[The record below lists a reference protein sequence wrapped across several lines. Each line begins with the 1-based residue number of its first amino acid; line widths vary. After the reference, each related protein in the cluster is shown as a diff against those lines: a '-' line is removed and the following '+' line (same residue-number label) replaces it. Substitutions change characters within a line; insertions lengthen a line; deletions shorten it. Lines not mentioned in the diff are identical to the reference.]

1 VISVG
6 FDTSGLDA
14 GFKSHAHRGI
24 GRYVREL
31 NSFFRGHAFDGK
43 SGVDVGYFNHTS
55 FMTGRLVKP
64 LLSVLPAGV
73 NTVRQQILFP
83 LQLSTVPTATFD
95 FVHFPA
101 HMDAPSWS
109 LKRCII
115 TVLDLIPLILK
126 DLYLPEKGNFRF
138 HFARWLEINAI
149 KNAALILAIS
159 ENTKKDLH
167 RLLSIPEERI
177 MVTPLGVDPRF
188 HSAALIHPEAV
199 LRERYKIPLDRPIIL
214 YVGGIDQ
221 RKNYRSLIITLRNL
235 LANWSSSSL
244 PPPLLVMAGNISG
257 DQQFP
262 KLERLIRESQLE
274 DSVVLTGFVP
284 DQDLL
289 QLYSISSVFF
299 FPSLYEGFGL
309 PPLEAMAAGLPVVS
323 SNTSCMPEI
332 LGEAAVQIDPLDH
345 GCASKEIFE
354 LLNDPQK
361 SALYRQRGKKRAEAY
376 TWERTGQL
384 TLQAYQ
390 QAAINAGLDKSHR
403 IRSAG

>member
-1 VISVG
+1 MVSVG
-6 FDTSGLDA
+6 FDTSALDA

-31 NSFFRGHAFDGK
+31 NSFFRSHASDCN
-43 SGVDVGYFNHTS
+43 SGMEVGYFNHTS
-55 FMTGRLVKP
+55 FMTGKLVKP

-73 NTVRQQILFP
+73 NTVRQQLLFP
-83 LQLSTVPTATFD
+83 LQLSTGPTAPFD

-138 HFARWLEINAI
+138 HFARWLEIKAI

-159 ENTKKDLH
+159 ENTKRDLN
-167 RLLSIPEERI
+167 RVLSIPEDRI
-177 MVTPLGVDPRF
+177 LVTPLGVDRRF
-188 HSAALIHPEAV
+188 HSAALSQPEPL
-199 LRERYKIPLDRPIIL
+199 LRERYKIPLDRPIVL

-221 RKNYRSLIITLRNL
+221 RKNYRSLILTIKNL
-235 LANWSSSSL
+235 LANWGSSKL

-262 KLERLIRESQLE
+262 KLERLIKELQIE
-274 DSVVLTGFVP
+274 ESVVLTGFVP

-289 QLYSISSVFF
+289 QLYTISSAFF

-332 LGEAAVQIDPLDH
+332 LGDAAVQIDPLDH
-345 GCASKEIFE
+345 SGASKQLFE
-354 LLNDPQK
+354 LINDRQK
-361 SALYRQRGKKRAEAY
+361 SELYRQRGKKRAEKY
-376 TWERTGQL
+376 TWERTGEL
-384 TLQAYQ
+384 TMQAYQ
-390 QAAINAGLDKSHR
+390 QAAINAGLK
-403 IRSAG
+403 IPVKMRSVG